1 MSFLDQIGKSIS
13 HGVDRAKFEADKFQR
28 TNRLQ
33 SELNDIKK
41 RLDKT
46 LIDMGQRAYDLH
58 RAGQI
63 NAPTIGAM
71 AQTVDKLRSEMVIKE
86 EALKT
91 VQAEVYE
98 EPLGTITAPAQPVP
112 IVQEAPPRHHA
123 ASGTTTCTDGI
134 CTTTRSDSATCA
146 AISGDQDLPAM
157 SFSNA
162 DAGRV
167 LSELRLS
174 DWAVILPITDQ
185 GALVCLSERRME
197 VACVAQLC
205 ARSVSRLEPGL
216 RYHGT
221 P

>member
-1 MSFLDQIGKSIS
+1 MSFLDQIGKSIT

-71 AQTVDKLRSEMVIKE
+71 AQTVDKLRSEVVIKE

-91 VQAEVYE
+91 VQAEIYE

-112 IVQEAPPRHHA
+112 IVQEGPPDTTPPPAPPPETVSTLPPA
-123 ASGTTTCTDGI
+123 VTAPPAQPSPATKTCPQ
-134 CTTTRSDSATCA
+134 CHFQMPMR
-146 AISGDQDLPAM
+146 
-157 SFSNA
+157 
-162 DAGRV
+162 
-167 LSELRLS
+167 
-174 DWAVILPITDQ
+174 AVFCPNCGFRIGQ
-185 GALVCLSERRME
+185 
-197 VACVAQLC
+197 
-205 ARSVSRLEPGL
+205 
-216 RYHGT
+216 
-221 P
+221 

>member
-112 IVQEAPPRHHA
+112 IVQEAPPDTMPPPA
-123 ASGTTTCTDGI
+123 PPPAQTV
-134 CTTTRSDSATCA
+134 SAP
-146 AISGDQDLPAM
+146 LPAVTAPPAQPSPATKTCPQCHFQM
-157 SFSNA
+157 PMRAVFCPNCGFRI
-162 DAGRV
+162 GR
-167 LSELRLS
+167 
-174 DWAVILPITDQ
+174 
-185 GALVCLSERRME
+185 
-197 VACVAQLC
+197 
-205 ARSVSRLEPGL
+205 
-216 RYHGT
+216 
-221 P
+221 